1 MRKLEFLLADA
12 LIKGCRHVI
21 SCGSI
26 QSNHTRAVTAAC
38 TELGLT
44 THLFLRS
51 DKKVTLKLTPMF

>member
-12 LIKGCRHVI
+12 VSKGCRHVI

-38 TELGLT
+38 TELGLA

-51 DKKVTLKLTPMF
+51 DNKVSC